1 MVAVRGS
8 PFLFLIHVLST
19 QPRYGCV
26 INVSSGDGEL
36 AYLHSVAAKRLRAM
50 RSLEVR
56 VEWTLGAIP
65 RDTKELK

>member
-1 MVAVRGS
+1 MH
-8 PFLFLIHVLST
+8 FFFKI
-19 QPRYGCV
+19 RYGCV

-56 VEWTLGAIP
+56 LSIYTLYTVAANDDGLSTHIHY
-65 RDTKELK
+65 KI